1 MSATLLEVKNLS
13 IAAGEHSIASKV
25 SFSVQEGEIVGLV
38 GESGSGKTLTS
49 LAVAKL
55 LPRGVECTADTLR
68 LGDLDLRGELS
79 KAEAATLGTELGMVF
94 QDPMSSLNP
103 AMKIGEQMIEVL
115 RFHLKKPRRE
125 ALQLAESA
133 LSQVDIRN
141 PKTVLTQFP
150 HELSGGMRQ
159 RVMIAMSVMTDVKL
173 LVADE
178 PTTALDVTVQA
189 QVMTVMKEMNRRLG
203 TSILLI
209 SHNIALLSEICDRI
223 LVMYRGELVDSLET
237 GALKT
242 SATHPYTKLL
252 IGAIPDF
259 QTDRTQDL
267 VSAEMFAQEEVDSD
281 A

>member
-1 MSATLLEVKNLS
+1 MSAPLLEVKNLS
-13 IAAGEHSIASKV
+13 ITAGEHSIARDV
-25 SFSVQEGEIVGLV
+25 SFSVHEGEIVGLV

-68 LGDLDLRGELS
+68 LGALDLRGDLS
-79 KAEAATLGTELGMVF
+79 KNEAATLGTELGMVF

-103 AMKIGEQMIEVL
+103 AMKIGDQMIEVL
-115 RFHLKKPRRE
+115 RFHLKKSRRE
-125 ALQLAESA
+125 ALDLAETA
-133 LSQVDIRN
+133 LSQVDIRE
-141 PKTVLTQFP
+141 PKTVLKQFP

-159 RVMIAMSVMTDVKL
+159 RVMIAMSVMTDAKL

-189 QVMTVMKEMNRRLG
+189 QVMTVLKEMNRRLG

-223 LVMYRGELVDSLET
+223 LVMYRGELVDSLAT

-267 VSAEMFAQEEVDSD
+267 VSAEMFAQEGGDFD